1 MAKMASTYSLYL
13 ITVLVTSEKISL
25 CYSSNAD
32 FSISLSSINV
42 NVKNY
47 KHVVSFL
54 NISSNTV
61 LSCF

>member
-32 FSISLSSINV
+32 CSISLSSINV
-42 NVKNY
+42 NVENY
-47 KHVVSFL
+47 IQSVL

-61 LSCF
+61 FSCF